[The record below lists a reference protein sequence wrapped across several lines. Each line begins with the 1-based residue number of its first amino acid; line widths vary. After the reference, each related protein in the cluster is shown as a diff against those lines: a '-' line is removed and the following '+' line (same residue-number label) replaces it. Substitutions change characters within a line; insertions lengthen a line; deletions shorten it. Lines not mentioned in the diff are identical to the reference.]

1 MQDLGKITVDVVTGM
16 GGGGSGVGSEE
27 EAADKLG
34 LGEILKALPGMF
46 SSMKANGFDFSATL
60 AEMDDALEDSG
71 SRFGS
76 MLIKATA
83 GLAMATVVVGAI
95 TKAFK
100 MAIDAVM
107 RLHQF
112 IMGVASDLREFSPAI
127 QIADM
132 TNEIAMTMEKL
143 RLGGIAGPA
152 IAAQIQQAGRI
163 ERSLLTIKSFAAGVG
178 AAFLAPMTEALAKI
192 LEAIVG
198 FLPKILE
205 ALPNAVKATAD
216 LMQRGGAGLL
226 SSGLGYGGIG
236 MGMIMLG
243 GVLKTQVVPTL
254 QQIARNTQPQY
265 DFTTANEPFVND
277 LRLMGARI

>member
-46 SSMKANGFDFSATL
+46 SSMKGNGFDFSATL

>member
-178 AAFLAPMTEALAKI
+178 AAFLAPMTEALTKI

-265 DFTTANEPFVND
+265 DFTAANEPFVND

>member
-16 GGGGSGVGSEE
+16 GGGGSGVGGEE

-46 SSMKANGFDFSATL
+46 SSMKGNGFDFSATL
-60 AEMDDALEDSG
+60 AEMDNALEDSG

-76 MLIKATA
+76 MLIKSTA

>member
-16 GGGGSGVGSEE
+16 GGGGSGVGGEE
-27 EAADKLG
+27 EAADKIG

-46 SSMKANGFDFSATL
+46 SSMKGNGFDFSATL

-265 DFTTANEPFVND
+265 DFTAANEPFVND

>member
-16 GGGGSGVGSEE
+16 GGGGSGVGGEE

-46 SSMKANGFDFSATL
+46 SSMKGNGFDFSATL

-76 MLIKATA
+76 ILIKATA

>member
-16 GGGGSGVGSEE
+16 GGGGSGVGGEE

-46 SSMKANGFDFSATL
+46 SSMKGNGFDFSATL
-60 AEMDDALEDSG
+60 AEMDDALKDSG

>member
-16 GGGGSGVGSEE
+16 GGGGSGVGGEE

-46 SSMKANGFDFSATL
+46 SSMKGNGFDFSATL

-216 LMQRGGAGLL
+216 LMQRGGAGLM
-226 SSGLGYGGIG
+226 SSGLSFGGIG
-236 MGMIMLG
+236 IGLILLG

>member
-16 GGGGSGVGSEE
+16 GGGGSGVGGEE

-46 SSMKANGFDFSATL
+46 SSMKSNGFDFSTTL
-60 AEMDDALEDSG
+60 AEMDDALENSG

-143 RLGGIAGPA
+143 RMGAIAGPA
-152 IAAQIQQAGRI
+152 IAAQIQQSGRI

-178 AAFLAPMTEALAKI
+178 AAFLAPMTEIFANI
-192 LEAIVG
+192 LDNLVAY
-198 FLPKILE
+198 LPKILE
-205 ALPNAVKATAD
+205 ALIKTVNKTGS
-216 LMQRGGAGLL
+216 LMQQAGVGIAASGTGYSGIGVGMILL
-226 SSGLGYGGIG
+226 GGI
-236 MGMIMLG
+236 M
-243 GVLKTQVVPTL
+243 KTQIVPTL

-265 DFTTANEPFVND
+265 DFTAANEPFVND

>member
-16 GGGGSGVGSEE
+16 GGGGSGVGGEE

-46 SSMKANGFDFSATL
+46 SSMKGNGFDFSATL
-60 AEMDDALEDSG
+60 AEMDGALEDSG

-205 ALPNAVKATAD
+205 ALPNVVDATAD

-226 SSGLGYGGIG
+226 SSGLGFGGIG

-265 DFTTANEPFVND
+265 DFTAANEPFVND

>member
-1 MQDLGKITVDVVTGM
+1 
-16 GGGGSGVGSEE
+16 
-27 EAADKLG
+27 
-34 LGEILKALPGMF
+34 
-46 SSMKANGFDFSATL
+46 
-60 AEMDDALEDSG
+60 
-71 SRFGS
+71 
-76 MLIKATA
+76 
-83 GLAMATVVVGAI
+83 MATVVVGAI

>member
-46 SSMKANGFDFSATL
+46 SSMKGNGFDFSATL
-60 AEMDDALEDSG
+60 AEMDDALKDSG

>member
-16 GGGGSGVGSEE
+16 GGGGSGVGGEE

-46 SSMKANGFDFSATL
+46 SSMKGNGFDFSATL

-76 MLIKATA
+76 MLIKASA

-265 DFTTANEPFVND
+265 DFTAANEPFVND

>member
-16 GGGGSGVGSEE
+16 GGGGSGVGGEE

-46 SSMKANGFDFSATL
+46 SSMKGNGFDFSATL

-205 ALPNAVKATAD
+205 ALPEIVDDTAD
-216 LMQRGGAGLL
+216 FMQRMGAGLL
-226 SSGLGYGGIG
+226 SSGLSFGGIG
-236 MGMIMLG
+236 AGMIMLG
-243 GVLKTQVVPTL
+243 GVVKTQVVPL
-254 QQIARNTQPQY
+254 VQQLVRNTQPQY
-265 DFTTANEPFVND
+265 DFTAANEPFVND
-277 LRLMGARI
+277 LRLMGAKI

>member
-16 GGGGSGVGSEE
+16 GGGGSGVGGEE

>member
-1 MQDLGKITVDVVTGM
+1 MQDLGKITVDVLTGM

-46 SSMKANGFDFSATL
+46 SSMKANGFDFSTTL

-95 TKAFK
+95 TKAIK

-265 DFTTANEPFVND
+265 DFTAANEPFVND

>member
-16 GGGGSGVGSEE
+16 GGGGSGVGGEE

-46 SSMKANGFDFSATL
+46 SSMKSNGFDFSATL

-265 DFTTANEPFVND
+265 DFTAANEPFVND

>member
-16 GGGGSGVGSEE
+16 GGGGSGVGGEE

-34 LGEILKALPGMF
+34 FGEILKSLPGMF
-46 SSMKANGFDFSATL
+46 SSMKSNGFDFSTTL
-60 AEMDDALEDSG
+60 AEMDDALENSG

-100 MAIDAVM
+100 MAVDAVM
-107 RLHQF
+107 QLHQF

-178 AAFLAPMTEALAKI
+178 AAFLAPMTEIFANI
-192 LEAIVG
+192 LDNLVAY
-198 FLPKILE
+198 LPKILE
-205 ALPNAVKATAD
+205 ALITTVQKTGSF
-216 LMQRGGAGLL
+216 MQQAGVGIAA
-226 SSGLGYGGIG
+226 SGTGYSGIGIG
-236 MGMIMLG
+236 MILLG
-243 GVLKTQVVPTL
+243 GMMRNQIVPTL
-254 QQIARNTQPQY
+254 KQIARNTQPQY
-265 DFTTANEPFVND
+265 DFTAANEPFVND

>member
-1 MQDLGKITVDVVTGM
+1 MQDLGKITVDVLTGM

-46 SSMKANGFDFSATL
+46 SSMKANGFDFSTTL

-265 DFTTANEPFVND
+265 DFTAANEPFVND

>member
-16 GGGGSGVGSEE
+16 GGGGSGVGGEE
-27 EAADKLG
+27 EAADKIG

-46 SSMKANGFDFSATL
+46 SSMKGNGFDFSATL
-60 AEMDDALEDSG
+60 AEMDDALKDSG

-226 SSGLGYGGIG
+226 SSGLGFGGIG

-265 DFTTANEPFVND
+265 DFTAANEPFVND

>member
-16 GGGGSGVGSEE
+16 GGGGSGVGGEE

-76 MLIKATA
+76 MLIKASA

-265 DFTTANEPFVND
+265 DFTAANEPFVND

>member
-16 GGGGSGVGSEE
+16 GGGGSGVGGEE

-46 SSMKANGFDFSATL
+46 SSMKGNGFDFSSTL

-76 MLIKATA
+76 MLIKSTA

-152 IAAQIQQAGRI
+152 IAAQIQQSGRI
-163 ERSLLTIKSFAAGVG
+163 DRSLLTIKSFAAGVG

-192 LEAIVG
+192 LEALVAY
-198 FLPKILE
+198 LPKILE
-205 ALPNAVKATAD
+205 ALITTVSKTAD
-216 LMQRGGAGLL
+216 LMQRGGAGLM
-226 SSGLGYGGIG
+226 SSGLSFGGIG
-236 MGMIMLG
+236 IGLILLG

>member
-16 GGGGSGVGSEE
+16 GGGGSGVGGEE

-46 SSMKANGFDFSATL
+46 SSMKGNGFDFSATL

-226 SSGLGYGGIG
+226 SSGLGFGGIG

-265 DFTTANEPFVND
+265 DFTAANEPFVND